1 MSDRTP
7 ADELRAAATLL
18 REDPEL
24 PEQFEVN
31 LATGLWMALN
41 AERLPLTLHEWL
53 DSAAA
58 QWDEIRGRWEAVHAL
73 AAARAVNRST
83 S

>member
-1 MSDRTP
+1 MSPR
-7 ADELRAAATLL
+7 EEIAAAAALL
-18 REDPEL
+18 RDNPDL
-24 PEQFEVN
+24 PDEFEVN
-31 LATGLWMALN
+31 LATGLWLAIN

-53 DSAAA
+53 DASAA

-73 AAARAVNRST
+73 AAARAVNRSQ